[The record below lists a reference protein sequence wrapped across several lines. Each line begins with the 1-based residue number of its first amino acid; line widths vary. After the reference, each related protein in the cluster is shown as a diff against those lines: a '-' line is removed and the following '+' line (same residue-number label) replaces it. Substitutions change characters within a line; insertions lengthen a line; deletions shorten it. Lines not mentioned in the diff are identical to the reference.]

1 MGHGQVVLIS
11 GVGLPFELIK
21 MHVKMH
27 TSNMPATPSQ
37 DCTTSY
43 SAATA
48 TIIIIEDAIG
58 LLGRFSDTNKGRCGE
73 V

>member
-1 MGHGQVVLIS
+1 
-11 GVGLPFELIK
+11 

-58 LLGRFSDTNKGRCGE
+58 ILGRFSDTNKGRCGE